1 MDKLTFA
8 TAGSVD
14 NGKSTLIGRLLYDS
28 GAITQTQKDF
38 LNNPKNFTD
47 DGNINLS
54 LLTDGLSSEK
64 EQGITIDVAY
74 KYFQTKN
81 RRFIIADTPGHQQ
94 YTRNTVTGISNA
106 HLGIVLLDARHG
118 ITAQV
123 RRHSA
128 IFGLLQT
135 QTVVVCVNK
144 MDMVAYNQDT
154 FNDIVTSYQQVAI
167 ACDVHIKAFI
177 PTSAFFGDNVVHRSD
192 NTPWYQGKTLLDIL
206 ETAPVHTVT
215 EKPKFGVQ
223 TVIRPMSQ
231 DNPDYRGYAG
241 RVNSGQFRV
250 GDTVTI
256 YPSGLQAVLSGI
268 ELYGHPISHISQG
281 MSGTLLLDRNIDIS
295 NGDVI
300 AIGTDPAQSTFD
312 ADICWFDDTPL
323 NLHQIY
329 SIRHLTKFSIV
340 MIENINYSIHMETLQ
355 HNDTQ
360 HVEKNDIANITVRT
374 QTPLPVESFTHNK
387 QAGQFI
393 LIDQTTHQTVAVGM
407 IRLSKRAVDYAI

>member
-8 TAGSVD
+8 TSGSVD

-38 LNNPKNFTD
+38 LNDPKNFTD

-64 EQGITIDVAY
+64 QQGITIDVAY

-106 HLGIVLLDARHG
+106 HLGIVLLDARHA

-135 QTVVVCVNK
+135 KTVVVCVNK
-144 MDMVAYNQDT
+144 MDMVGYSQQIFDT
-154 FNDIVTSYQQVAI
+154 IVRAYQQVAQ
-167 ACDVHIKAFI
+167 ACHINVEAYI
-177 PTSAFFGDNVVHRSD
+177 PTSAFLGDNVVYASK
-192 NTPWYQGKTLLDIL
+192 NTPWYGGKTLMDIL
-206 ETAPVHTVT
+206 ESAPVHTVS
-215 EKPKFGVQ
+215 EKPKFAVQ
-223 TVIRPMSQ
+223 TVIRPMSR

-241 RVNSGQFRV
+241 RVNSGHFEV
-250 GDTVTI
+250 GDTITVQ
-256 YPSGLQAVLSGI
+256 PSGIEAVLSAI
-268 ELYGHPISHISQG
+268 EVYGTPVQRITQG
-281 MSGTLLLDRNIDIS
+281 MSGTLLLDRHIDIDK
-295 NGDVI
+295 GDVI
-300 AIGTDPAQSTFD
+300 AIDADAPRTTFD
-312 ADICWFDDTPL
+312 ADICWFDEKPL
-323 NLHQIY
+323 HLHQIY
-329 SIRHLTKFSIV
+329 GIRHLTQFSAV
-340 MIENINYSIHMETLQ
+340 MIENINYSIDMESL
-355 HNDTQ
+355 HHSDT
-360 HVEKNDIANITVRT
+360 HCVEKNDIANITLRA
-374 QTPLPVESFTHNK
+374 QLPLPVENFTDNK

-393 LIDQTTHQTVAVGM
+393 LIDPNSNQTVAVGM
-407 IRLSKRAVDYAI
+407 IRLRQTAVDFAI